1 MNLRHRRSQES
12 WTQRPAYSCGPWIPL
27 SLFQPGIDIADF
39 TGGKEM
45 RLECGY
51 DQMFVVGGRLGP
63 HRCQQNLGLV
73 AMEDESSMTTPSRRA
88 ILLTPVAL
96 IATRA
101 VRPAE
106 KKNMTLALHQNT
118 SAGAG
123 YRKSLEGWSRAGIK
137 YVELTNTLLDE
148 FLKTDDLPAARR
160 VLTDL
165 GLTVVHGATGVA
177 GLWEPNPN
185 RAGSLEN
192 LKKRCEMFATLGLN
206 RVYASTVTTQKVTLD
221 DYKAGADNMREAGE
235 VAKQFNMSL
244 RIEFVRTS
252 TFISTLTTLVKMTR
266 AAAHPNL
273 VPMFD
278 CYHFWSGL
286 NKLEDL
292 DLIQPGEIGHV
303 HFQDV
308 PDMPRELLDNT
319 TRIIPG
325 DGVSPLV
332 RILDKLADKGYVGP
346 LSVELFLPKFQQGDP
361 FEVAREIRQKAE
373 AVMRQAQVM

>member
-1 MNLRHRRSQES
+1 ML
-12 WTQRPAYSCGPWIPL
+12 
-27 SLFQPGIDIADF
+27 
-39 TGGKEM
+39 
-45 RLECGY
+45 
-51 DQMFVVGGRLGP
+51 
-63 HRCQQNLGLV
+63 
-73 AMEDESSMTTPSRRA
+73 SRRTM
-88 ILLTPVAL
+88 LLTPVAMM
-96 IATRA
+96 AARA
-101 VRPAE
+101 VSSVAAASG
-106 KKNMTLALHQNT
+106 KMTLAMHQNT

-137 YVELTNTLLDE
+137 NVELTNTLLDD
-148 FLKTDDLPAARR
+148 FLKTDTLPAARR
-160 VLTDL
+160 VVTDL
-165 GLTVVHGATGVA
+165 GLTVVHGATGVT

-185 RAGSLEN
+185 RGASLEN
-192 LKKRCEMFATLGLN
+192 LKKRCEMFAALGLS
-206 RVYASTVTTQKVTLD
+206 RVYAATTTTQKVTED
-221 DYKAGADNMREAGE
+221 DYKAGANNMHEAGD

-252 TFISTLTTLVKMTR
+252 SFISTLTTLVKMTR

-273 VPMFD
+273 APMFD

-292 DLIQPGEIGHV
+292 DLLRPGEIGHV

-332 RILDKLADKGYVGP
+332 RILRQLADKGYAGP
-346 LSVELFLPKFQQGDP
+346 LSVELFLPKYQQGDP

-373 AVMRQAQVM
+373 SVMRQARVI

>member
-1 MNLRHRRSQES
+1 ML
-12 WTQRPAYSCGPWIPL
+12 
-27 SLFQPGIDIADF
+27 
-39 TGGKEM
+39 
-45 RLECGY
+45 
-51 DQMFVVGGRLGP
+51 
-63 HRCQQNLGLV
+63 
-73 AMEDESSMTTPSRRA
+73 SRRA
-88 ILLTPVAL
+88 ILVTPVAMM
-96 IATRA
+96 AARA
-101 VRPAE
+101 VSPVAAASA
-106 KKNMTLALHQNT
+106 KMILAMHQNT

-137 YVELTNTLLDE
+137 YVEITNALLDD
-148 FLKTDDLPAARR
+148 FLKTDTLPAARR

-165 GLTVVHGATGVA
+165 GLTAVHAATGTT

-185 RAGSLEN
+185 RAASLEN
-192 LKKRCEMFATLGLN
+192 LKKRCEMFAALGLS
-206 RVYASTVTTQKVTLD
+206 RVYAATTATQKVTLD
-221 DYKAGADNMREAGE
+221 DYKAGVDNMREAGD

-252 TFISTLTTLVKMTR
+252 SFISTLTTLVKMTR

-273 VPMFD
+273 APMFD

-292 DLIQPGEIGHV
+292 DPLRPGEIGHV

-332 RILDKLADKGYVGP
+332 RILRTLADKGYAGP
-346 LSVELFLPKFQQGDP
+346 LSVELFLPKYQQGDP

-373 AVMRQAQVM
+373 SVMHQARVM